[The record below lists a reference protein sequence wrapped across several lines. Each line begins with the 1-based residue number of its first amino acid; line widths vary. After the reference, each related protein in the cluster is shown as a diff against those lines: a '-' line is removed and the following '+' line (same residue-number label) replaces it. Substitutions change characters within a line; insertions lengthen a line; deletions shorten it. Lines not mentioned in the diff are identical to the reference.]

1 MVVKN
6 RDLSKNIEIY
16 KAKIKTYFED
26 IYMPTKIHKEEIYG
40 LLIGIVCCY
49 SWIFM
54 IMDLK
59 MKFFST
65 DLVTNGTTITI
76 AYNWGQV
83 DNWLEAGIIPLFLI
97 AGHYFASSKV
107 ISENKKVKEII
118 GMKSSL
124 LGFFIWLIVTITTF
138 LLEINMSYKI
148 TLAGGY
154 ITIVL
159 IYLFMK
165 ININRRL
172 E

>member
-1 MVVKN
+1 M
-6 RDLSKNIEIY
+6 S
-16 KAKIKTYFED
+16 
-26 IYMPTKIHKEEIYG
+26 TKIHQEEIYG

-59 MKFFST
+59 MKLFST
-65 DLVTNGTTITI
+65 DLVTNGNAITI
-76 AYNWGQV
+76 AYNWAQV
-83 DNWLEAGIIPLFLI
+83 DNWLEAGILPLFLI
-97 AGHYFASSKV
+97 AGHYFASNKV
-107 ISENKKVKEII
+107 ISEKKKVNEII

-124 LGFFIWLIVTITTF
+124 LGLLIWLIVTITTF
-138 LLEINMSYKI
+138 LLEIDMSYKV

-165 ININRRL
+165 INSNRKL
-172 E
+172 EKKL